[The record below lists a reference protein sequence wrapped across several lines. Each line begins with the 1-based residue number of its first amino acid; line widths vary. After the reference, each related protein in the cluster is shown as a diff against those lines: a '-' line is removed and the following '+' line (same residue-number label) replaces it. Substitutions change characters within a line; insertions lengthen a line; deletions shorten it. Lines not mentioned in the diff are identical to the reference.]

1 MRRGDSAVGVCGART
16 LKYHF
21 ESSLAAKG
29 DSAGVTGLEVGEAFA
44 IPLDSRCFFAGGSFG
59 VDGDG
64 GPDRCMNFMP
74 ASREDITLLG
84 RPLEAMMVIGIV
96 VTKMETWRETFKN
109 S

>member
-1 MRRGDSAVGVCGART
+1 MRSGDSAADLCGARK

-21 ESSLAAKG
+21 ESSLAANG
-29 DSAGVTGLEVGEAFA
+29 DSAGVTGLDAGEAFA

-59 VDGDG
+59 VAGDGNG

-84 RPLEAMMVIGIV
+84 RPLVAIVLIDIV
-96 VTKMETWRETFKN
+96 VTKMEKTFKN